1 MDKKII
7 TRISNEIG
15 NQLFMYASTFAIAR
29 KLNRKLII
37 DNESAFKSRKNIS
50 SYALHNFNISSK
62 IAEHKFKYLG
72 LKGYLKRKLL
82 KKIDFFKTYKV
93 FYLEKKD
100 YMKITKYQSDF
111 LNNKMSDILFMEGYF
126 ETEKYFNDI
135 KEEIL
140 NEFKFKNAYIYVKS
154 SFYPK
159 LNIKNSVSICLRQN
173 RFLEGKNKKKDTNN
187 YFKSENFNLEQI
199 SYINQCI
206 DFFISKLDS
215 PSFFLWSNNTK
226 NIDKNQFNTKINI
239 VDHNENFLK
248 NIDKRALDLFLISQC
263 NHHIVVP
270 SSFNWWGAWL
280 SQKKDKII
288 CRPSNDFFS
297 NFRLNN
303 LDFWPDDWIEIK
315 R

>member
-1 MDKKII
+1 
-7 TRISNEIG
+7 
-15 NQLFMYASTFAIAR
+15 
-29 KLNRKLII
+29 
-37 DNESAFKSRKNIS
+37 
-50 SYALHNFNISSK
+50 
-62 IAEHKFKYLG
+62 
-72 LKGYLKRKLL
+72 
-82 KKIDFFKTYKV
+82 
-93 FYLEKKD
+93 
-100 YMKITKYQSDF
+100 
-111 LNNKMSDILFMEGYF
+111 MEGYF
-126 ETEKYFNDI
+126 ETEKYFHDI
-135 KEEIL
+135 KEEIF
-140 NEFKFKNAYIYVKS
+140 NEFKFKNAYTYVKS

-173 RFLEGKNKKKDTNN
+173 RFLEGKNKKNDPDN
-187 YFKSENFNLEQI
+187 YFKSENFNSEQI

-215 PSFFLWSNNTK
+215 PSFFLWSNNTN

-239 VDHNENFLK
+239 VDHNDNFLK